1 MNKVICLLAILAMT
15 APALATVTFTVTPG
29 DPCEFTV
36 GYISDG
42 TNPVGIA
49 LEASLDN
56 GMKIVSASI
65 PADPCFNAYI
75 DYLHDNPPA
84 PEDELPLGD
93 PLAKQGAVA
102 GYPVLPSS
110 DVSLC
115 MGRLVDDHSPGP
127 ATCELVTIK
136 IDCSAPSCTMTLSL
150 DSNRGGVVDANGDPI
165 TTNVDSGQGF
175 ILSCGPPCWSY
186 DCFACGD
193 SDGDCI
199 ITYTDALAVVNS
211 WPPLPYD
218 ECADFDKDTIIT
230 YSDAL
235 AIVNHWNP
243 LESCPSAEGCG
254 PCIPE

>member
-127 ATCELVTIK
+127 ASCDLVTLV
-136 IDCSAPSCTMTLSL
+136 IDCSAASCTMTLSL
-150 DSNRGGVVDANGDPI
+150 DNNRGGVVDANGDPI
-165 TTNVDSGQGF
+165 ATNVDSGLGF
-175 ILSCGPPCWSY
+175 ELLCGPPCWK
-186 DCFACGD
+186 DCQPCGD
-193 SDGDCI
+193 ADNNCEIAPADVLI
-199 ITYTDALAVVNS
+199 LLAA
-211 WPPLPYD
+211 WPPNDYD
-218 ECADFDKDTIIT
+218 PCADFDQNGEVAPADVLIQ
-230 YSDAL
+230 L
-235 AIVNHWNP
+235 AHWP
-243 LESCPSAEGCG
+243 PAEMCPVEDGCS
-254 PCIPE
+254 PCTPD